1 MLKNGLLN
9 KASWQRVFATLLF
22 LVTCHVSAVPTD
34 EITQMLKG
42 QEDAWNRG
50 DLDAYMQGYWKS
62 EQLRFVSN
70 GKFRF
75 GWEDTLAAYK
85 KNYPNKEA
93 LGELK
98 FTIKEI
104 KMLSNYA
111 AMVVGRWDL
120 RRIKDAPT
128 GVFTLLIEKIDDRW
142 MITMDHS
149 SD

>member
-104 KMLSNYA
+104 KIA
-111 AMVVGRWDL
+111 Q
-120 RRIKDAPT
+120 
-128 GVFTLLIEKIDDRW
+128 
-142 MITMDHS
+142 
-149 SD
+149 

>member
-9 KASWQRVFATLLF
+9 KVNWQRVFAALLL

-85 KNYPNKEA
+85 INYPNKEA

-142 MITMDHS
+142 VITMDHS

>member
-1 MLKNGLLN
+1 MLMKGWIKKYIL
-9 KASWQRVFATLLF
+9 QGATLL
-22 LVTCHVSAVPTD
+22 LLLLSCYASAVPSD
-34 EITQMLKG
+34 EIAQMLKG

-62 EQLRFVSN
+62 GQLRFVSN
-70 GKFRF
+70 GKFRY
-75 GWEDTLAAYK
+75 GWDETLAVYK
-85 KNYPNKEA
+85 KNYPNKAA

-98 FTIKEI
+98 FTIAEI

-120 RRIKDAPT
+120 HRQKDAPT
-128 GVFTLLIEKIDDRW
+128 GVFTLLVEKIDDRW
-142 MITMDHS
+142 VITMDHS

>member
-1 MLKNGLLN
+1 MLKKGLLN
-9 KASWQRVFATLLF
+9 NAMGRIFAALLL
-22 LVTCHVSAVPTD
+22 LVACHVNAVPTED
-34 EITQMLKG
+34 ITRMLKG

-50 DLDAYMQGYWKS
+50 DLNAYMQGYWKN

-70 GKFRF
+70 GKFSY

-120 RRIKDAPT
+120 RRSKDAPS
-128 GVFTLLIEKIDDRW
+128 GVFTLLVEKIDDRW
-142 MITMDHS
+142 VITMDHS

>member
-1 MLKNGLLN
+1 MLRQGLIRKHILQCLT
-9 KASWQRVFATLLF
+9 AILLLF
-22 LVTCHVSAVPTD
+22 VGQVSAVPTD

-50 DLDAYMQGYWKS
+50 DLDAYMQGYWQS

-70 GKFRF
+70 GKFRY
-75 GWEDTLAAYK
+75 GWEETLAAYK
-85 KNYPNKEA
+85 KNYPDKEA

-120 RRIKDAPT
+120 KRQKDSPT
-128 GVFTLLIEKIDDRW
+128 GVFTLLVEKIDDRW
-142 MITMDHS
+142 VITMDHS